1 MINPVILFVPVS
13 SDKGVGE
20 YTRSAIIADALQYRL
35 PGAKI
40 HFILNRNMKLAAD
53 CPYTTHLSDHSAT
66 KDTPL
71 VNRII
76 SKIKPDLVIFD
87 CAGRAK
93 QFAHAKRSG
102 AKVIFI
108 SQHKKKRARGL
119 SFRRLLFCDLQWVVQ
134 PDFAI
139 SPLTTIE
146 KLKLKLSG
154 KPAPKNI
161 GAILPAAADASSVLN
176 KYSLKADDYILFSA
190 GSGGHELHGELATD
204 TFYRAAI
211 MVSQQVQCR
220 VVVAF
225 GSNYPNPL
233 PASEQTLNIL
243 STPSDEFLVLLQHA
257 KARVLSAGSTLLQV
271 IEMRKPSVAVAV
283 SKDQPVRLE
292 KCRELGLV
300 LAADCRDVDIA
311 EKTLRSMEQTSAQAL
326 VERMESINPT
336 DGVAQALAG
345 IESLLGITTAG
356 LETKSY

>member
-20 YTRSAIIADALQYRL
+20 YTRSAIIADAVQEKY
-35 PGAKI
+35 PQAKI
-40 HFILNRNMKLAAD
+40 HFILNRNMKLASS
-53 CPYTTHLSDHSAT
+53 CRYITHLSDYSAT

-76 SKIKPDLVIFD
+76 SKLKPDLVIFD

-93 QFAHAKRSG
+93 QFAHAKRTG

-139 SPLTTIE
+139 QPLTTIE

-154 KPAPKNI
+154 KQAPKNI
-161 GAILPAAADASSVLN
+161 GAILPTAADADSVLN
-176 KYSLKADDYILFSA
+176 KYSLTANQYILFSA
-190 GSGGHELHGELATD
+190 GSGGHELNGELASD

-211 MVSQQVQCR
+211 KVAQQTKLE

-225 GSNYPNPL
+225 GSNYPKEL
-233 PASEQTLNIL
+233 PASEKTMNIL
-243 STPSDEFLVLLQHA
+243 SLPSNEFLVLLNQA
-257 KARVLSAGSTLLQV
+257 KIRVLSAGSTLLQV
-271 IEMRKPSVAVAV
+271 IEMRKPAVAVAV

-292 KCRELGLV
+292 KCSELGLV
-300 LAADCRDVDIA
+300 ISAECIDSEIATKTLSLTQTEKA
-311 EKTLRSMEQTSAQAL
+311 EKL
-326 VERMESINPT
+326 VNCMRQLNPT
-336 DGVAQALAG
+336 DGVSQALLG
-345 IESLLGITTAG
+345 IESLLT
-356 LETKSY
+356 E